1 MTQNHNIQVSIVIPA
16 YNAEAYLKE
25 TVDALLQDTYASRE
39 IIIVNDGS
47 TDGTKEVADTLAK
60 QHPGLQVFHQDNAGV
75 CRARNFG
82 ITIAKGKYIL
92 PIDADDILLPGFIE
106 WAVRTM
112 EEDKDIKCC
121 IPKAVFFGAREGNW
135 RLRPYKREL
144 LARKN
149 LIPAT
154 ALYRK
159 SDWEAVGGYFEG
171 IQAREDWEFW
181 ISVLKNGGK
190 VVTSEQVFL
199 KYRIHTT
206 SKRITDRKLKSKVID
221 ALNERHPEFF
231 QNVLGGPLHYQRS
244 WSRLINGLHNMLR
257 YQQLTTTEGYTD
269 CNDFFK
275 AMPAIFKGTRGEIIY
290 NRRNQ
295 LRRMSF
301 KGHTFVVKA
310 YHRPHL
316 INQIVYGLFRPTKA
330 KRAYEYA
337 VKLRQKGIGS
347 PEPVAYYTERF
358 LGLFLTKS
366 YFISLN
372 STLPYTYNDI
382 IAERFDL
389 EEEREYLTA
398 IAQTTAKLHEAD
410 MVHLD
415 YSRGNILFGKD
426 SDGKVQVELIDLNR
440 IRFHKIDIQEGC
452 QNFAERLP
460 ANERQR
466 RIMAEVYAKE
476 RKFNADECYQLM
488 CKHNKETQ

>member
-1 MTQNHNIQVSIVIPA
+1 
-16 YNAEAYLKE
+16 
-25 TVDALLQDTYASRE
+25 
-39 IIIVNDGS
+39 
-47 TDGTKEVADTLAK
+47 
-60 QHPGLQVFHQDNAGV
+60 
-75 CRARNFG
+75 
-82 ITIAKGKYIL
+82 
-92 PIDADDILLPGFIE
+92 
-106 WAVRTM
+106 
-112 EEDKDIKCC
+112 
-121 IPKAVFFGAREGNW
+121 
-135 RLRPYKREL
+135 
-144 LARKN
+144 
-149 LIPAT
+149 
-154 ALYRK
+154 
-159 SDWEAVGGYFEG
+159 
-171 IQAREDWEFW
+171 
-181 ISVLKNGGK
+181 
-190 VVTSEQVFL
+190 
-199 KYRIHTT
+199 
-206 SKRITDRKLKSKVID
+206 
-221 ALNERHPEFF
+221 
-231 QNVLGGPLHYQRS
+231 
-244 WSRLINGLHNMLR
+244 MLR

-358 LGLFLTKS
+358 MGLFLTKS

-398 IAQTTAKLHEAD
+398 IAQTTAKLHEAG

-415 YSRGNILFGKD
+415 YSRGNILYGKD

-466 RIMAEVYAKE
+466 RIMADVYAKE
-476 RKFNADECYQLM
+476 RNFNADECYQLM